1 MKTVMKKGGGAQEE
15 EKTTEE
21 LLNGHAKDRS
31 HRVSC
36 RYRGVRPSKQK

>member
-1 MKTVMKKGGGAQEE
+1 MKTGMKKGGGAQEE

-21 LLNGHAKDRS
+21 PLNGRSIDRS

-36 RYRGVRPSKQK
+36 GYREVNPSKQK

>member
-15 EKTTEE
+15 EKTIEE
-21 LLNGHAKDRS
+21 LLNGHAIDRS

-36 RYRGVRPSKQK
+36 RYREVSLSKQK